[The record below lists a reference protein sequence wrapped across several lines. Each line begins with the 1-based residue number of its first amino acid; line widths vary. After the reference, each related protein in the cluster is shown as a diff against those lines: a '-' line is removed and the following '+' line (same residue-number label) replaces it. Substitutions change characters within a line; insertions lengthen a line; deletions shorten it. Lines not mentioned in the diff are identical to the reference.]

1 MTPFMT
7 RLWNGFRMFDFKR
20 KVRKEI
26 FINIENNFGT
36 QRRFTQEMKIENKL
50 MKTKFQVLCLMQ
62 E

>member
-1 MTPFMT
+1 
-7 RLWNGFRMFDFKR
+7 MFDFKH

-36 QRRFTQEMKIENKL
+36 QSRFTQEMKIENKL